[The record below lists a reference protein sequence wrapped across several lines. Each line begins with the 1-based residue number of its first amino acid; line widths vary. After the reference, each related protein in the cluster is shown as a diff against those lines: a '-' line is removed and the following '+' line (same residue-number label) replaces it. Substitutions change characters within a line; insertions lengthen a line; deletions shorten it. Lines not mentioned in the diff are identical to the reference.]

1 MEAEA
6 LACPR
11 GDRGR
16 GSPGAALSYTD
27 DRFAVIYLGSLK
39 YESRAI

>member
-6 LACPR
+6 LACPW

-16 GSPGAALSYTD
+16 VSPGAALSYTD